1 MTHIGTQYI
10 ETDRLILRRF
20 ELSDAQA
27 MFDHWAS
34 DDEVTKY
41 LTWPTHTEVS
51 VTERILGEWVLQY
64 EDTSFY
70 NWAIVLKE
78 NGPEPIG
85 NISVVRWDGEVPA
98 MGYCLGRRWWH
109 QGIMSEAL
117 GAVLDF
123 LFCRVGVERVEAEHD
138 TNNPHSGGVMRKCG
152 MIFDGVREKAGQN
165 NQGVVDMACY
175 TIKASER

>member
-20 ELSDAQA
+20 ERSDAQA
-27 MFDHWAS
+27 MFDNWAS

-41 LTWPTHTEVS
+41 LTWPTHTETA
-51 VTERILGEWVLQY
+51 VTKAVLKTWEAQY
-64 EDTSFY
+64 ARDEFY

-85 NISVVRWDGEVPA
+85 NISVVRWDGETPA

-109 QGIMSEAL
+109 RGIMSEAL

-123 LFCRVGVERVEAEHD
+123 LFHRVGVERVEAEYD
-138 TNNPHSGGVMRKCG
+138 TDNPHSGGVMRKCG
-152 MIFDGVREKAGQN
+152 MTFDGVKKKAGQN
-165 NQGVVDMACY
+165 NQGVCDIECY
-175 TIKASER
+175 FIERGER